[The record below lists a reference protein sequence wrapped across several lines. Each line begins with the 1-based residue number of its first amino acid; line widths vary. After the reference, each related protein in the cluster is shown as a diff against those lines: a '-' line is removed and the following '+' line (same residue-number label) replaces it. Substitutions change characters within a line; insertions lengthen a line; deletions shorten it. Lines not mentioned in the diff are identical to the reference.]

1 MHHSIYCIHTVFPPF
16 FPNRKSCPKE
26 MDAVPV
32 LEGWLE
38 RFLLETMQGSSFAI
52 RGSSDRGLDLKIFSE
67 GQGDAPWKEF
77 ERCYF
82 FDMVNLNY
90 RYIVLCLYKSKES
103 VYFK

>member
-1 MHHSIYCIHTVFPPF
+1 
-16 FPNRKSCPKE
+16 

-52 RGSSDRGLDLKIFSE
+52 RGSSDRGLDLK
-67 GQGDAPWKEF
+67 QGDAPWKEF

-82 FDMVNLNY
+82 FNMVNLNY
-90 RYIVLCLYKSKES
+90 LYI
-103 VYFK
+103 